1 MKRTFFNSKGKD
13 KQYIVIGC
21 GRFGSSV
28 AKKMCQLGNEVM
40 VIDKDEDSIENIA
53 EQVTHTAIVDVTEER
68 DLKSIGLG
76 NFDVVIVAISSDIRA
91 SIMVT
96 IMAKEMGVPKIVCKA
111 KDELQAKVLYKIGAD
126 KVVFPERD
134 MGIRLAYNLA
144 SENILDQINL
154 DPEYSIMEIVTPTNW
169 VGKTIIELNLRAKYD
184 ITVLAVKTPSGLKEH
199 RDFLIE
205 LENKGIKVYKTLNK
219 IFSEMVDT
227 ENTQGILAVLEYK
240 ERDLVNNIN
249 QDDKFVLILDRIQ
262 DPGNMGT
269 IIRTAD
275 SAGVDAVI
283 LLKGCVD
290 IYNPKVIRSTMGS
303 IFDMNIIH
311 ATQDDAVNFLKSND
325 FNIVSS
331 YLQTDNYYHETT
343 YDGKI
348 ALVIGN
354 EANGINDEL
363 IAQSDKLVKIPIY
376 GNAESLNAAISAA
389 VLMYEIKKYLS

>member
-53 EQVTHTAIVDVTEER
+53 EQVTHTAIVDVTDER

-184 ITVLAVKTPSGLKEH
+184 ITVLAVKTTSGLKVMPSPNYKMQEKNI
-199 RDFLIE
+199 LI
-205 LENKGIKVYKTLNK
+205 I
-219 IFSEMVDT
+219 
-227 ENTQGILAVLEYK
+227 
-240 ERDLVNNIN
+240 
-249 QDDKFVLILDRIQ
+249 
-262 DPGNMGT
+262 
-269 IIRTAD
+269 
-275 SAGVDAVI
+275 
-283 LLKGCVD
+283 
-290 IYNPKVIRSTMGS
+290 
-303 IFDMNIIH
+303 
-311 ATQDDAVNFLKSND
+311 
-325 FNIVSS
+325 
-331 YLQTDNYYHETT
+331 
-343 YDGKI
+343 
-348 ALVIGN
+348 IGN
-354 EANGINDEL
+354 TDKI
-363 IAQSDKLVKIPIY
+363 SDIILHD
-376 GNAESLNAAISAA
+376 
-389 VLMYEIKKYLS
+389 

>member
-1 MKRTFFNSKGKD
+1 MKRTFFNSKSKD
-13 KQYIVIGC
+13 KQYLVIGC

-91 SIMVT
+91 SIMAT

-154 DPEYSIMEIVTPTNW
+154 DPEYSIIEIVTPTNW

-184 ITVLAVKTPSGLKEH
+184 ITVLAVKTPSGLKVMPSPNYKMQEKNI
-199 RDFLIE
+199 LI
-205 LENKGIKVYKTLNK
+205 I
-219 IFSEMVDT
+219 
-227 ENTQGILAVLEYK
+227 
-240 ERDLVNNIN
+240 
-249 QDDKFVLILDRIQ
+249 
-262 DPGNMGT
+262 
-269 IIRTAD
+269 
-275 SAGVDAVI
+275 
-283 LLKGCVD
+283 
-290 IYNPKVIRSTMGS
+290 
-303 IFDMNIIH
+303 
-311 ATQDDAVNFLKSND
+311 
-325 FNIVSS
+325 
-331 YLQTDNYYHETT
+331 
-343 YDGKI
+343 
-348 ALVIGN
+348 IGN
-354 EANGINDEL
+354 TDKI
-363 IAQSDKLVKIPIY
+363 SDIILHD
-376 GNAESLNAAISAA
+376 
-389 VLMYEIKKYLS
+389 

>member
-91 SIMVT
+91 SIMAT

-154 DPEYSIMEIVTPTNW
+154 DPEYSIMEIVTPQNW

-184 ITVLAVKTPSGLKEH
+184 ITVLAVKTQSGLKVMPSPNYKMQEKNI
-199 RDFLIE
+199 LI
-205 LENKGIKVYKTLNK
+205 I
-219 IFSEMVDT
+219 
-227 ENTQGILAVLEYK
+227 
-240 ERDLVNNIN
+240 
-249 QDDKFVLILDRIQ
+249 
-262 DPGNMGT
+262 
-269 IIRTAD
+269 
-275 SAGVDAVI
+275 
-283 LLKGCVD
+283 
-290 IYNPKVIRSTMGS
+290 
-303 IFDMNIIH
+303 
-311 ATQDDAVNFLKSND
+311 
-325 FNIVSS
+325 
-331 YLQTDNYYHETT
+331 
-343 YDGKI
+343 
-348 ALVIGN
+348 IGN
-354 EANGINDEL
+354 TDKI
-363 IAQSDKLVKIPIY
+363 SDIILHD
-376 GNAESLNAAISAA
+376 
-389 VLMYEIKKYLS
+389 

>member
-91 SIMVT
+91 SIMAT

-144 SENILDQINL
+144 SENILVQISL

-184 ITVLAVKTPSGLKEH
+184 ITVLAVKTTSGLKVMPSPNYKMQEKNI
-199 RDFLIE
+199 LI
-205 LENKGIKVYKTLNK
+205 I
-219 IFSEMVDT
+219 
-227 ENTQGILAVLEYK
+227 
-240 ERDLVNNIN
+240 
-249 QDDKFVLILDRIQ
+249 
-262 DPGNMGT
+262 
-269 IIRTAD
+269 
-275 SAGVDAVI
+275 
-283 LLKGCVD
+283 
-290 IYNPKVIRSTMGS
+290 
-303 IFDMNIIH
+303 
-311 ATQDDAVNFLKSND
+311 
-325 FNIVSS
+325 
-331 YLQTDNYYHETT
+331 
-343 YDGKI
+343 
-348 ALVIGN
+348 IGN
-354 EANGINDEL
+354 TDKI
-363 IAQSDKLVKIPIY
+363 SDIILHD
-376 GNAESLNAAISAA
+376 
-389 VLMYEIKKYLS
+389 

>member
-184 ITVLAVKTPSGLKEH
+184 ITVLAVKTTSGLKVMPSPNYKMQEKNI
-199 RDFLIE
+199 LIIIG
-205 LENKGIKVYKTLNK
+205 NTDK
-219 IFSEMVDT
+219 I
-227 ENTQGILAVLEYK
+227 G
-240 ERDLVNNIN
+240 
-249 QDDKFVLILDRIQ
+249 
-262 DPGNMGT
+262 
-269 IIRTAD
+269 
-275 SAGVDAVI
+275 
-283 LLKGCVD
+283 
-290 IYNPKVIRSTMGS
+290 
-303 IFDMNIIH
+303 NIILH
-311 ATQDDAVNFLKSND
+311 D
-325 FNIVSS
+325 
-331 YLQTDNYYHETT
+331 
-343 YDGKI
+343 
-348 ALVIGN
+348 
-354 EANGINDEL
+354 
-363 IAQSDKLVKIPIY
+363 
-376 GNAESLNAAISAA
+376 
-389 VLMYEIKKYLS
+389 

>member
-91 SIMVT
+91 SIMAT

-184 ITVLAVKTPSGLKEH
+184 ITVLAVKTTSGLKVMPSPNYKMQEKNI
-199 RDFLIE
+199 LIIIGNTDKISDII
-205 LENKGIKVYKTLNK
+205 LEN
-219 IFSEMVDT
+219 
-227 ENTQGILAVLEYK
+227 
-240 ERDLVNNIN
+240 
-249 QDDKFVLILDRIQ
+249 
-262 DPGNMGT
+262 
-269 IIRTAD
+269 
-275 SAGVDAVI
+275 
-283 LLKGCVD
+283 
-290 IYNPKVIRSTMGS
+290 
-303 IFDMNIIH
+303 
-311 ATQDDAVNFLKSND
+311 
-325 FNIVSS
+325 
-331 YLQTDNYYHETT
+331 
-343 YDGKI
+343 
-348 ALVIGN
+348 
-354 EANGINDEL
+354 
-363 IAQSDKLVKIPIY
+363 
-376 GNAESLNAAISAA
+376 
-389 VLMYEIKKYLS
+389 